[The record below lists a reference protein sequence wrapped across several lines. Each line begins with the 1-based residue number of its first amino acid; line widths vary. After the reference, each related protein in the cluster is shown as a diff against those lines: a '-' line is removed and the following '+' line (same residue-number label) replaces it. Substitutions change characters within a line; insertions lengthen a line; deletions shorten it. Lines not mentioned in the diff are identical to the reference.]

1 MTQTRTTMVTGASRG
16 IGLELVRQSL
26 ERGDTVIATTRR
38 PAPPLEQMQ
47 AAHGVRLV
55 HVVADLADEA
65 SIARSFEAVA
75 ARVDAIDLLINNA
88 GMYSTRVQS
97 WNPDATRL
105 DTVTQ
110 EELVE
115 VFRVNAA
122 GPIVLVRHYLDLLRS
137 GARILNVSSL
147 SGSVSAKSSAGD
159 YAYAASK
166 AALNIMTRALAA
178 ELAPR
183 GIVAIAIT
191 PGWVRTEMG
200 GAHASLGVEE
210 SVRGMLAIAD
220 GLRRSDAGRFVDYQG
235 EDQPW

>member
-1 MTQTRTTMVTGASRG
+1 MVTGASRG

-26 ERGDTVIATTRR
+26 ERGDTVVAVTRSTAEPIETLGR
-38 PAPPLEQMQ
+38 
-47 AAHGVRLV
+47 AHGDRLV

-65 SIARSFEAVA
+65 SIARSRGEVA
-75 ARVDAIDLLINNA
+75 SRVDGLDLLINNA
-88 GMYSTRVQS
+88 GIYSTRVRS

-110 EELVE
+110 AELVD

-122 GPIVLVRHYLDLLRS
+122 GPIVLVRHYLALLRP

-147 SGSVSAKSSAGD
+147 SGSVGAKTGPGD

-200 GAHASLGVEE
+200 GTNAALGTEE
-210 SVRGMLAIAD
+210 SVRGMLAVAD
-220 GLRRSDAGRFVDYQG
+220 GLTPGDAGRFVDYQN